1 MHGQRLSQI
10 EAILHKNNFSIFCIN
25 ESKLDDSKDPACYK
39 INGFNVLAR
48 HRTTHGGGILVYIQD
63 HIACRRLTEIEN
75 NTHTLEHIA
84 LEVFIQNKRIIV
96 NSFYRP
102 PNCDKTMF
110 IQDLTS
116 TLEKIHQNRPY
127 LSIAIG
133 DLNMG
138 SQYCFFNS
146 LNPKPFDFLGC
157 KVFEDFHYT
166 QIIDQATRYAKE
178 SVSLIDLIFVN
189 RFDMISKAVLFPQIA
204 DHAGVACSVEIL
216 CKRPRPRV
224 IVKHQFN
231 DITSANWSQFKT
243 YLSEFKSDESWTTDF
258 HCEALTNHIISGI
271 DKFVPKISFKQKYA
285 DIPWSSAVVRRA
297 LLKKNKCYKVYRNVA
312 NQYKLLRPDDHNYVS
327 FSTRVSHVHEKFK
340 QASKKYKY
348 ESRRAKNQYF
358 QNLKNIMSNPKIP
371 AKKKFNLLKKL
382 SRTSKDTSI
391 PPLLEN
397 GELVNDPQEQAEIFN
412 KYFTGKSNVRNPND
426 EPPTLENFVTKDVFE
441 NLDTNHYELG
451 PIIKSLKSS
460 NHSPC
465 GIPSRFIIDAH
476 TSTGST
482 LAKMISELLN
492 KVFHTGVYPKIWK
505 LAHITPIFKA
515 KQKSNKANYRP
526 ISILPTLSKVC
537 ESVIHKRLIDHLLTN
552 QIISKHQAAYI
563 PNDSTA
569 QQLINMIH
577 QIKLAMSSNK
587 IAHGVFLDVSAAFDA
602 VWHAG
607 LLKKLEQLNIKGD
620 VLNLFSSY
628 LSMRRAVTVIDGKQS
643 TELPVNAG
651 VPQGSRLGPLLFLV
665 YMNDIVVNLESKP
678 YIFADDC
685 TLIASAS
692 STFETTNILS
702 RDLTRISNWAH
713 IWKINFNPQ
722 KSKDMIFS
730 KAQLLARPVIM
741 DLTIIERVHLHKH
754 LGVFLTSDLTWDKQI
769 AHITKKVNLKLSIMW
784 SVKELS
790 RHCLDL
796 LCKLHVRASIDYCL
810 TVFGPCL
817 NLLQIKKL
825 DNLLYRAAKIV
836 TGAQKFTS
844 HDNLL
849 KELGWETTTQR
860 IELLCLSQF
869 HKIMHKQTT
878 PLIQECLPPLLNS
891 RYPTKRTFE
900 HYPCKKTF
908 FEKSFFPVSIKLWDG
923 LAMGL
928 KGLDH
933 NEFKIRLKEIVKP
946 PKFRHFNC
954 GYKYPN
960 SLHAQLR
967 LKRSYLNCHLYPIG
981 LSITP
986 ACICGQLE
994 TVKHF
999 LIDCKLYEQARVQ
1012 LFEKLEG
1019 LLEKRVSNY
1028 TKSNLCDILLFGEK
1042 PHLYD
1047 KYIHNKHIFFAVQRF
1062 LCRTQRLY
1070 RMIEANKPIPSQNIQ
1085 NGQNTQN
1092 TQNTQ
1097 ND

>member
-1 MHGQRLSQI
+1 M
-10 EAILHKNNFSIFCIN
+10 
-25 ESKLDDSKDPACYK
+25 
-39 INGFNVLAR
+39 
-48 HRTTHGGGILVYIQD
+48 
-63 HIACRRLTEIEN
+63 
-75 NTHTLEHIA
+75 
-84 LEVFIQNKRIIV
+84 
-96 NSFYRP
+96 
-102 PNCDKTMF
+102 
-110 IQDLTS
+110 
-116 TLEKIHQNRPY
+116 
-127 LSIAIG
+127 
-133 DLNMG
+133 
-138 SQYCFFNS
+138 
-146 LNPKPFDFLGC
+146 NP
-157 KVFEDFHYT
+157 
-166 QIIDQATRYAKE
+166 
-178 SVSLIDLIFVN
+178 FVN

-312 NQYKLLRPDDHNYVS
+312 NQFKLLRPDDRNYVS
-327 FSTRVSHVHEKFK
+327 FSTRVSHVYDKFK
-340 QASKKYKY
+340 QASKKYKF

-358 QNLKNIMSNPKIP
+358 QNLKNILSNPKIP

-577 QIKLAMSSNK
+577 QIKLAMTSNK

-607 LLKKLEQLNIKGD
+607 LLKKLEQMNIKGD
-620 VLNLFSSY
+620 ALKLFSSY
-628 LSMRRAVTVIDGKQS
+628 LCSRRAVTVIDGIKS
-643 TELPVNAG
+643 TELPLNAG

-665 YMNDIVVNLESKP
+665 YINDIVANLESKP
-678 YIFADDC
+678 FIYADDT
-685 TLIASAS
+685 TLLATAET
-692 STFETTNILS
+692 TFETTNMLS
-702 RDLTRISNWAH
+702 RDLTKISKWAH
-713 IWKINFNPQ
+713 IWKVKFNPQ
-722 KSKDMIFS
+722 KSKQLIFS
-730 KAQLLARPVIM
+730 KAQLIARPVIM

-754 LGVFLTSDLTWDKQI
+754 LGVILTSDLTWDKQI

-790 RHCLDL
+790 RHCLDM
-796 LCKLHVRASIDYCL
+796 LCKLHIRSTIDYCI
-810 TVFGPCL
+810 TVFGPSL
-817 NLLQIKKL
+817 NQLQIQKL
-825 DNLLYRAAKIV
+825 DTLLYRAANIV

-844 HDNLL
+844 KDNLL
-849 KELGWETTTQR
+849 RELGWENTNKR
-860 IELLCLSQF
+860 IEFLCLTQF
-869 HKIMHKQTT
+869 HKIIHRQTT
-878 PLIQECLPPLLNS
+878 PLIYESLPPLLLS
-891 RYPTKRTFE
+891 RYPTRRTFE
-900 HYPCKKTF
+900 HYPCKQTF
-908 FEKSFFPVSIKLWDG
+908 FVKSFFPMAIKLWDG

-928 KGLDH
+928 KGLEH
-933 NEFKIRLKEIVKP
+933 NEFKTSLKEIFKP
-946 PKFRHFNC
+946 PKFRHYNC
-954 GYKYPN
+954 GSKYLN
-960 SLHAQLR
+960 SLHTQLR
-967 LKRSYLNCHLYPIG
+967 LKRSVLNCHLHPIG

-986 ACICGQLE
+986 ACKCGKLE

-999 LIDCKLYEQARVQ
+999 LIECNLYVHAREQ
-1012 LFEKLEG
+1012 LFAKLDG
-1019 LLEKRVSNY
+1019 LLEKRVSKY
-1028 TKSNLCDILLFGEK
+1028 SKANLAHILLFGEK
-1042 PHLYD
+1042 PHLSEKYQHN
-1047 KYIHNKHIFFAVQRF
+1047 KYIFLAVQSY
-1062 LCRTQRLY
+1062 LCQTKRLFFD
-1070 RMIEANKPIPSQNIQ
+1070 ESNKPDNQADHHDHHNLNNPNDP
-1085 NGQNTQN
+1085 ND
-1092 TQNTQ
+1092 Q